1 MRTDYHCHVLPAM
14 DDGAKDV
21 ETSVGMLKMM
31 QQQGVERV
39 VLTPHF
45 YAHREKSVADFLT
58 KRQAAFEKIHAASPI
73 SDLILGA
80 EVAVEHGI
88 SETNGIEQ
96 LAISG
101 TNLILLELPYR
112 PFEEWMA
119 EEIYNIVTTYHLQVV
134 LAHLHRYLKD
144 YRKEQLQKMLDS
156 RAIIQVNHE
165 AFASFSERRFVKK
178 LLKNEYPV
186 VFGSDAHNLSS
197 RMPNRDLLEKKC
209 SADIIAK
216 SDRMLEQYF
225 ISKKECL

>member
-1 MRTDYHCHVLPAM
+1 MRTDYHSHVLPAM

-21 ETSVGMLKMM
+21 EASVGMLKMM

-45 YAHREKSVADFLT
+45 YAHREKSVADFLA
-58 KRQAAFEKIHAASPI
+58 KRQAAFEKIQTASPI
-73 SDLILGA
+73 SELLLGA

-88 SETNGIEQ
+88 SEADGIEQ

-119 EEIYNIVTTYHLQVV
+119 EEIYNIATTYHLQVV
-134 LAHLHRYLKD
+134 IAHLHRYLKD
-144 YRKEQLQKMLDS
+144 YRKEQLRKILDS
-156 RAIIQVNHE
+156 RAIIQINHE

-178 LLKNEYPV
+178 VLKNEYPV

-209 SADIIAK
+209 SVDIIAK

>member
-1 MRTDYHCHVLPAM
+1 
-14 DDGAKDV
+14 
-21 ETSVGMLKMM
+21 
-31 QQQGVERV
+31 
-39 VLTPHF
+39 
-45 YAHREKSVADFLT
+45 
-58 KRQAAFEKIHAASPI
+58 
-73 SDLILGA
+73 
-80 EVAVEHGI
+80 
-88 SETNGIEQ
+88 
-96 LAISG
+96 
-101 TNLILLELPYR
+101 
-112 PFEEWMA
+112 
-119 EEIYNIVTTYHLQVV
+119 
-134 LAHLHRYLKD
+134 
-144 YRKEQLQKMLDS
+144 MLDS